1 MALKDDI
8 RRRVMQ
14 NMGELMPD
22 TDSLNDIMS
31 FDMDSMMN
39 EAHRRVVLAAP
50 LHLLYSVSL
59 IEAGNSEV
67 NEGVVTVTNS
77 GILRVLR
84 FIFLQDNSRKFLNR
98 RISALEFVKPESPLA
113 LRQRNKMTRGG
124 LVKPVV
130 VDWED
135 KLELYSVPEATTKE
149 DLKDVD
155 GVWIFKIGYYPDY
168 NITTWEKD
176 FPVSSF
182 IHRQLLL
189 DAIAWMT
196 TALLFDAMEES
207 GNADVARTRCN
218 ELLTL

>member
-59 IEAGNSEV
+59 AEAGNSEV

-77 GILRVLR
+77 SILRVLR
-84 FIFLQDNSRKFLNR
+84 FIFLQDNSRNFLNR
-98 RISALEFVKPESPLA
+98 RVSALEFVKPESPLA

-130 VDWED
+130 VDWQT
-135 KLELYSVPEATTKE
+135 KLEFYSVPDTTTTE
-149 DLKDVD
+149 DLK
-155 GVWIFKIGYYPDY
+155 GVFLVGYYPDY
-168 NITTWEKD
+168 DITTWEND

>member
-50 LHLLYSVSL
+50 LHLLYNGLATFKYSN
-59 IEAGNSEV
+59 NSDANSDIV
-67 NEGVVTVTNS
+67 DGVVRLSKDDFQWLRIISVKFDCWECEVS
-77 GILRVLR
+77 GIE
-84 FIFLQDNSRKFLNR
+84 IITPN
-98 RISALEFVKPESPLA
+98 SPLYY
-113 LRQRNKMTRGG
+113 RQKNKMTRGG
-124 LVKPVV
+124 CSKPVV
-130 VDWED
+130 VDCGY
-135 KLELYSVPEATTKE
+135 ELRCYSVPAISEGITGE
-149 DLKDVD
+149 VY
-155 GVWIFKIGYYPDY
+155 YYPDT
-168 NITTWEKD
+168 NITDNET
-176 FPVSSF
+176 SSTN
-182 IHRQLLL
+182 LL

-218 ELLTL
+218 ELLVL